1 MVAAVW
7 VGAAVIMA
15 ALVVAVV
22 GMAVV
27 LFYNKVRKVGSSR
40 FPERTPGLMR
50 GKLGHSGC
58 WPGNE
63 YDQSRYQVNSDS

>member
-15 ALVVAVV
+15 AVVVVVV

-27 LFYNKVRKVGSSR
+27 LFYNKVQKVGSSR
-40 FPERTPGLMR
+40 FPERTPGLMS

-58 WPGNE
+58 RPGNE